1 MKIRTVQMGPGM
13 VSQSQ
18 GVCDDCDGQG
28 TIIPAGSKCKTCK
41 GKRTT
46 KEKKVIEIQIDKG
59 CPSDFKKVFYGE
71 GDHEPGKE
79 PGDIVIQLEEKEHST
94 FQRHGKDLTMRMDI
108 DVSEALCGLKRQI
121 KTLDNRTIVLTTQLG
136 EVIKQ
141 ADIKCVQ
148 GEGMPTYRDPFNKG
162 RLIIIFNINYPEK
175 LEPGVAKKLAALL
188 PKVDRPTLSKDA
200 EPVKLEVFDGD
211 ATWGGEKTTSNDDD
225 EYDGSEFN
233 AGMQGGPQCQQM

>member
-1 MKIRTVQMGPGM
+1 MG
-13 VSQSQ
+13 
-18 GVCDDCDGQG
+18 G

-200 EPVKLEVFDGD
+200 EPVKLEVFDGNYLQKYVLI
-211 ATWGGEKTTSNDDD
+211 EIPVKFQYFLS
-225 EYDGSEFN
+225 
-233 AGMQGGPQCQQM
+233 